1 MCDTLCGPGVGGMV
15 FAKNSDRP
23 VGEVQLA
30 VPFGRRP
37 TAGCILRTQYLSI
50 GDTGAHAALLSC
62 PTWLWGAEHGVNEF
76 GVAIGNE
83 RVATVH
89 DVAQARPR
97 LIGMDMVRLGLERAR
112 SAADA
117 LDILVDL
124 LATHGQG
131 GIADAAHQE
140 AYDSSFLIAD
150 PRQAFVLDT
159 SGTDFAAAPFPRG
172 TAISNRLSV
181 GSGWTRGSPD
191 LEPGADFGRFRD
203 PDAPTDSAEL
213 RLAASRTFLDG
224 QRATAGGLSPAA
236 TAAHLRDHGNGP
248 WGAPGTAG
256 PAQPPPR
263 PGGPGPESGTGSGSG
278 TEPGSGSGSGSGVS
292 VCMHLP
298 GRSVTAASL
307 IAVLP
312 TELAAGAPL
321 RAYVALGSPCV
332 SVYVPAF
339 VRTAAGPPPFVPKE
353 LSSESMWRAVDALR
367 QRVEADPTA
376 IGPIRQ
382 VLDPVEEE
390 LWFEAGEI
398 VETPDRWPDV
408 AASWGGRALAAL
420 QSCAP

>member
-1 MCDTLCGPGVGGMV
+1 MV

-89 DVAQARPR
+89 DSAQARPR

-112 SAADA
+112 SAEEA

-124 LATHGQG
+124 LTTHGQG
-131 GIADAAHQE
+131 GIADAARQE

-181 GSGWTRGSPD
+181 GSDWTRGSPD
-191 LEPGADFGRFRD
+191 LEPGDDFGRFGD
-203 PDAPTDSAEL
+203 PDAPVASAEL

-224 QRATAGGLSPAA
+224 QRATAGGLTPAA

-248 WGAPGTAG
+248 WGAPGAAG
-256 PAQPPPR
+256 PAQPPPTA
-263 PGGPGPESGTGSGSG
+263 GGA
-278 TEPGSGSGSGSGVS
+278 EPGSGVS
-292 VCMHLP
+292 VCMHLS
-298 GRSVTAASL
+298 GGSVTAASL

-312 TELAAGAPL
+312 TDLAAGAPL
-321 RAYVALGSPCV
+321 QAYVALGSPCV
-332 SVYVPAF
+332 GIYVPAF

-353 LSSESMWRAVDALR
+353 LSSEAMWRAADALR
-367 QRVEADPTA
+367 QRVEADPAA
-376 IGPIRQ
+376 IGPIRE

-390 LWFEAGEI
+390 LWFEAAEI
-398 VETPDRWPDV
+398 VGTPDRWPDV

-420 QSCAP
+420 ESCGP

>member
-37 TAGCILRTQYLSI
+37 TAGCILHTQYLSI

-62 PTWLWGAEHGVNEF
+62 PTWLWGAEHGVNEY

-89 DVAQARPR
+89 NATQAPPR
-97 LIGMDMVRLGLERAR
+97 LIGMDLVRLGLERAR
-112 SAADA
+112 SAREA
-117 LDILVDL
+117 LDILVEL
-124 LATHGQG
+124 LTTHGQG

-150 PRQAFVLDT
+150 PAEAFVLDT

-181 GSGWTRGSPD
+181 GSGWTRASPD
-191 LEPGADFGRFRD
+191 LDPGEDFGRFRD
-203 PDAPTDSAEL
+203 PAVLTDSADQ
-213 RLAASRTFLDG
+213 RLSASRRFMEG
-224 QRATAGGLSPAA
+224 ERAKAGGLTPAA
-236 TAAHLRDHGNGP
+236 TAGHLRDHGNGP
-248 WGAPGTAG
+248 
-256 PAQPPPR
+256 
-263 PGGPGPESGTGSGSG
+263 
-278 TEPGSGSGSGSGVS
+278 GSGSGV
-292 VCMHLP
+292 CMHPP

-312 TELAAGAPL
+312 TEVAAGAPL

-332 SVYVPAF
+332 SIYVPAF
-339 VRTAAGPPPFVPKE
+339 VRTATGPPPFVPKE
-353 LSSESMWRAVDALR
+353 LSNEAMWWAADALR
-367 QRVEADPTA
+367 QRVEEDPAA
-376 IGPIRQ
+376 IGPIRE

-390 LWFEAGEI
+390 LWFEAGQI
-398 VETPDRWPDV
+398 AETPDRWPDV
-408 AASWGGRALAAL
+408 AGSWGGRALAAL

>member
-1 MCDTLCGPGVGGMV
+1 MV

-89 DVAQARPR
+89 DSAQARPR

-112 SAADA
+112 SAEEA

-124 LATHGQG
+124 LTTHGQG
-131 GIADAAHQE
+131 GIADAARQE

-159 SGTDFAAAPFPRG
+159 SGTDFAAAPFPHG

-181 GSGWTRGSPD
+181 GSGWTRGSPG
-191 LEPGADFGRFRD
+191 LEPGDDFGRFRD
-203 PDAPTDSAEL
+203 PDAPVASAEL

-224 QRATAGGLSPAA
+224 QRATAGGLTPAA

-248 WGAPGTAG
+248 WGAPGAAG
-256 PAQPPPR
+256 PAQPPP
-263 PGGPGPESGTGSGSG
+263 PAGGA
-278 TEPGSGSGSGSGVS
+278 EPGSGVS
-292 VCMHLP
+292 VCMHLS
-298 GRSVTAASL
+298 GGSVTAASL

-312 TELAAGAPL
+312 TDLAAGAPL
-321 RAYVALGSPCV
+321 QAYVALGSPCV
-332 SVYVPAF
+332 GIYVPAF

-353 LSSESMWRAVDALR
+353 LSSEAMWRAADALR
-367 QRVEADPTA
+367 QRVESDPAA
-376 IGPIRQ
+376 IGPIRE

-390 LWFEAGEI
+390 LWFEAAEI
-398 VETPDRWPDV
+398 VGTPDRWPDV

-420 QSCAP
+420 ESCGP

>member
-1 MCDTLCGPGVGGMV
+1 
-15 FAKNSDRP
+15 
-23 VGEVQLA
+23 
-30 VPFGRRP
+30 
-37 TAGCILRTQYLSI
+37 
-50 GDTGAHAALLSC
+50 
-62 PTWLWGAEHGVNEF
+62 
-76 GVAIGNE
+76 VAIGNE

-112 SAADA
+112 SAEEA

-256 PAQPPPR
+256 PAQPPRR
-263 PGGPGPESGTGSGSG
+263 PGGPGPGSGSGSGSGSG
-278 TEPGSGSGSGSGVS
+278 TEPGSGSGVS

-312 TELAAGAPL
+312 TDLAAGAPL

-332 SVYVPAF
+332 SIYVPAF

-420 QSCAP
+420 QSCAS

>member
-112 SAADA
+112 SAEEA

>member
-1 MCDTLCGPGVGGMV
+1 MCDTLCGPGPGGMV

-37 TAGCILRTQYLSI
+37 TAGCTLRTQYVSI
-50 GDTGAHAALLSC
+50 GDTGAHAAFLSC

-89 DVAQARPR
+89 QAAAARPR
-97 LIGMDMVRLGLERAR
+97 LIGMDLVRLGLERAR
-112 SAADA
+112 SAEEAV
-117 LDILVDL
+117 DILGDL
-124 LATHGQG
+124 LTTHGQG
-131 GIADAAHQE
+131 GIADAVHQE

-150 PRQAFVLDT
+150 PGQAFVLDT

-181 GSGWTRGSPD
+181 GSDWTRASSD
-191 LEPGADFGRFRD
+191 LNPGDDFGRYRD
-203 PDAPTDSAEL
+203 PDAPTESADL
-213 RLAASRTFLDG
+213 RLSASRTFLAGRRD
-224 QRATAGGLSPAA
+224 TAEGLSAAA

-248 WGAPGTAG
+248 WGAPGEGG
-256 PAQPPPR
+256 PAQPPPVVA
-263 PGGPGPESGTGSGSG
+263 
-278 TEPGSGSGSGSGVS
+278 TESGSGVS
-292 VCMHLP
+292 ICMHGP

-312 TELAAGAPL
+312 TDLAAGAPL
-321 RAYVALGSPCV
+321 CAYVALGSPCV
-332 SVYVPAF
+332 SIYVPAF
-339 VRTAAGPPPFVPKE
+339 VRTAAGPPPFVPME
-353 LSSESMWRAVDALR
+353 LSGESMWRAADALR
-367 QRVEADPTA
+367 QRVEADPAA

-390 LWFEAGEI
+390 LWFEAGQI
-398 VETPDRWPDV
+398 AETPDRWPDV

>member
-1 MCDTLCGPGVGGMV
+1 MV

-89 DVAQARPR
+89 DSAQARPR

-112 SAADA
+112 SAEEA

-124 LATHGQG
+124 LTTHGQG
-131 GIADAAHQE
+131 GIADAARQE

-181 GSGWTRGSPD
+181 GSDWTRGSPD
-191 LEPGADFGRFRD
+191 LEPGDDFGRFRD
-203 PDAPTDSAEL
+203 PDAPVASAEL

-224 QRATAGGLSPAA
+224 QRATAGGLTPAA

-248 WGAPGTAG
+248 WGAPGAAG
-256 PAQPPPR
+256 PAQPPPTA
-263 PGGPGPESGTGSGSG
+263 GGA
-278 TEPGSGSGSGSGVS
+278 EPGSGVS
-292 VCMHLP
+292 VCMHLS
-298 GRSVTAASL
+298 GGSVTAASL

-312 TELAAGAPL
+312 TDLAAGAPL
-321 RAYVALGSPCV
+321 QAYVALGSPCV
-332 SVYVPAF
+332 GIYVPAF

-353 LSSESMWRAVDALR
+353 LSSEAMWRAADALR
-367 QRVEADPTA
+367 QRVEADPAA
-376 IGPIRQ
+376 IGPIRE

-390 LWFEAGEI
+390 LWLEAAEI
-398 VETPDRWPDV
+398 VGTPDRWPDV

-420 QSCAP
+420 ESCGP

>member
-1 MCDTLCGPGVGGMV
+1 MLRMLHPCATRCV
-15 FAKNSDRP
+15 DRAWGAWSSP
-23 VGEVQLA
+23 RTRQLA

-89 DVAQARPR
+89 DSAQARPR

-112 SAADA
+112 SAEEA

-124 LATHGQG
+124 LTTHGQG
-131 GIADAAHQE
+131 GIADAARQE

-181 GSGWTRGSPD
+181 GSDWTRGSPD
-191 LEPGADFGRFRD
+191 LEPGDDFGRFRD
-203 PDAPTDSAEL
+203 PDAPVASAEL

-224 QRATAGGLSPAA
+224 QRATAGGLTPAA

-248 WGAPGTAG
+248 WGAPGAAG
-256 PAQPPPR
+256 PAQPPPTA
-263 PGGPGPESGTGSGSG
+263 GGA
-278 TEPGSGSGSGSGVS
+278 EPGSGVS
-292 VCMHLP
+292 VCMHLS
-298 GRSVTAASL
+298 GGSVTAASL

-312 TELAAGAPL
+312 TDLAAGAPL
-321 RAYVALGSPCV
+321 QAYVALGSPCV
-332 SVYVPAF
+332 GIYVPAF

-353 LSSESMWRAVDALR
+353 LSSEAMWRAADALR
-367 QRVEADPTA
+367 QRVEADPAA
-376 IGPIRQ
+376 IGPIRE

-390 LWFEAGEI
+390 LWFEAAEI
-398 VETPDRWPDV
+398 VGTPDRWPDV

-420 QSCAP
+420 ESCGP

>member
-1 MCDTLCGPGVGGMV
+1 MGGMV

-89 DVAQARPR
+89 DAAQARPR

-112 SAADA
+112 SAEEA

-124 LATHGQG
+124 LTTHGQG

-150 PRQAFVLDT
+150 PGQAFVLDT

-191 LEPGADFGRFRD
+191 LEPGDDFGRFRD

-213 RLAASRTFLDG
+213 RLSASRAFLEG
-224 QRATAGGLSPAA
+224 RRAAAEGLTAAA

-248 WGAPGTAG
+248 WGAPGAG
-256 PAQPPPR
+256 APAQPPPAA
-263 PGGPGPESGTGSGSG
+263 GGS
-278 TEPGSGSGSGSGVS
+278 EPGSGVS
-292 VCMHLP
+292 VCMHGP

-312 TELAAGAPL
+312 PDVAAGAPL

-332 SVYVPAF
+332 SIYVPAF

-353 LSSESMWRAVDALR
+353 LSSEQMWRAADALR
-367 QRVEADPTA
+367 QRVEADPAA
-376 IGPIRQ
+376 IDPIRQ

-390 LWFEAGEI
+390 LWFEAAEI

-420 QSCAP
+420 QSCGA

>member
-1 MCDTLCGPGVGGMV
+1 MCDTLCGPGPGGMV

-37 TAGCILRTQYLSI
+37 TAGCTLRTQYLSI

-62 PTWLWGAEHGVNEF
+62 PTWPWGAEHGVNEF

-89 DVAQARPR
+89 DAAQARPR

-112 SAADA
+112 SAEEAV
-117 LDILVDL
+117 DILVEL
-124 LATHGQG
+124 LITHGQG
-131 GIADAAHQE
+131 GIADAVHQE

-150 PRQAFVLDT
+150 PGQAFVLDT
-159 SGTDFAAAPFPRG
+159 SGTDFAAASFPSG

-181 GSGWTRGSPD
+181 GSDWTRGSSE
-191 LEPGADFGRFRD
+191 LHPGEDFGRFRD
-203 PDAPTDSAEL
+203 VAAPTESADL
-213 RLAASRTFLDG
+213 RLSASRTFLSG
-224 QRATAGGLSPAA
+224 QRDGAGGLSPAA

-248 WGAPGTAG
+248 WGKPGRG
-256 PAQPPPR
+256 GEAQPPPTVAS
-263 PGGPGPESGTGSGSG
+263 E
-278 TEPGSGSGSGSGVS
+278 SGSGVS
-292 VCMHLP
+292 VCMHRP
-298 GRSVTAASL
+298 GRNVTTASL

-321 RAYVALGSPCV
+321 CAYVALGSPCV
-332 SVYVPAF
+332 SIYVPAF
-339 VRTAAGPPPFVPKE
+339 VRTVAGPPPFVPME
-353 LSSESMWRAVDALR
+353 LSRESMWRAVDVLR
-367 QRVEADPTA
+367 QRVEADPAA

-390 LWFEAGEI
+390 LWFEAGQI
-398 VETPDRWPDV
+398 AETPDRWPDV
-408 AASWGGRALAAL
+408 AGSWGGRALAAL
-420 QSCAP
+420 RSCAP

>member
-203 PDAPTDSAEL
+203 PDAPTESAEL

>member
-89 DVAQARPR
+89 DTAQARPR

-112 SAADA
+112 SAEEA
-117 LDILVDL
+117 LDILIDL
-124 LATHGQG
+124 LTTHGQG
-131 GIADAAHQE
+131 GIADAARQE

-181 GSGWTRGSPD
+181 GSDWTRGSPD
-191 LEPGADFGRFRD
+191 LEPGDDFGRFRD
-203 PDAPTDSAEL
+203 PDAPSDSAEL
-213 RLAASRTFLDG
+213 RLAASRLFLDG
-224 QRATAGGLSPAA
+224 QRATAGGLTPAA

-248 WGAPGTAG
+248 WGAPGAAG
-256 PAQPPPR
+256 PAQPPP
-263 PGGPGPESGTGSGSG
+263 PAGGTG
-278 TEPGSGSGSGSGVS
+278 PGSGVS
-292 VCMHLP
+292 VCMHP

-312 TELAAGAPL
+312 PDLDAGAPL

-332 SVYVPAF
+332 SIYVPAF
-339 VRTAAGPPPFVPKE
+339 VRTATGPPPFVPRE
-353 LSSESMWRAVDALR
+353 LSNEPMWWAADALR
-367 QRVEADPTA
+367 QRVEADPAA
-376 IGPIRQ
+376 IGPIRE

-390 LWFEAGEI
+390 LWFEAGQI
-398 VETPDRWPDV
+398 AETPDRWPDV
-408 AASWGGRALAAL
+408 AGSWGGRALAAL